1 MRPLTR
7 IGALAS
13 ALAFGMALATASHA
27 MSREEYKAGKDRIA
41 ADYKSAK
48 AGCATFSG
56 NAKDICIAEA
66 KGNEKV
72 AKAELEAVYQP
83 SSKHRYDVNVAKA
96 DAEYAVAKE
105 KCDDKAGND
114 KKVCMK
120 EAKAA
125 ETRAKADAKANLK
138 TASADNAAAEDKRE
152 ADYKVAKAKC
162 DRLAGEAKEHC
173 VDDAK
178 ARYGK

>member
-1 MRPLTR
+1 MTPLAR
-7 IGALAS
+7 LGACAS
-13 ALAFGMALATASHA
+13 ALTLGLVLATASQA

-48 AGCATFSG
+48 AGCASFSG
-56 NAKDICIAEA
+56 NAKDICMA
-66 KGNEKV
+66 KAKANEKV
-72 AKAELEAVYQP
+72 AKAELEAEYKP
-83 SSKHRYDVNVAKA
+83 SDKHRYDVSVAKA
-96 DAEYAVAKE
+96 DAEYAIAKE
-105 KCDDKAGND
+105 KCDDKGGNE
-114 KKVCMK
+114 KRVCLK

-138 TASADNAAAEDKRE
+138 TASAGNDAAEEKRE

-162 DRLAGEAKEHC
+162 DRLAGEAKAQC
-173 VDDAK
+173 VNDAK

>member
-1 MRPLTR
+1 M
-7 IGALAS
+7 
-13 ALAFGMALATASHA
+13 
-27 MSREEYKAGKDRIA
+27 
-41 ADYKSAK
+41 
-48 AGCATFSG
+48 
-56 NAKDICIAEA
+56 
-66 KGNEKV
+66 

-83 SSKHRYDVNVAKA
+83 CGKHRYDVNVAKA

-114 KKVCMK
+114 KKVCVK

-178 ARYGK
+178 ARYAK